1 MQVTKDSVVSIRFIL
16 KNSRGEVLENTMNGD
31 PVSYLQGSAG
41 IEPLLQAQLDGL
53 QRGDKKAVLLSA
65 DSGLVSEDFTCEII
79 VDDVR
84 MASASE
90 ILLGYPVQLPADRCD
105 TDCACYL

>member
-16 KNSRGEVLENTMNGD
+16 KNSRGEVLEDTMSGD
-31 PVSYLQGSAG
+31 PVSYLQGSSG

-53 QRGDKKAVLLSA
+53 QRGDKKAVLLPAS
-65 DSGLVSEDFTCEII
+65 SVLVSEDFTCEII

-84 MASASE
+84 IASESE
-90 ILLGYPVQLPADRCD
+90 ILLGYPVQIPADRCD
-105 TDCACYL
+105 SDCACYS